1 MKFPLLAAAFS
12 LLALPAAAHDFGFAG
27 VLSNTNKGEMPG
39 ILLSV
44 GQPLTDG
51 PIALKSGMVYELE
64 IEADGSG
71 ELALEG
77 SGFFRA
83 IWVNEVVVNGL
94 EIRPFGLESVEFD
107 EAGTMPPPS
116 ATTCSPAGRSPPA
129 TTTTFATSRRCSRRW
144 AASHA
149 PRTPSSSQR
158 GSTTPS
164 TTASPARTRRPPHS
178 SPSSSSRA
186 SPTRTPSGGS
196 SA

>member
-107 EAGTMPPPS
+107 EAGTMEIEFLAIKP
-116 ATTCSPAGRSPPA
+116 GRYFLRIPG
-129 TTTTFATSRRCSRRW
+129 
-144 AASHA
+144 
-149 PRTPSSSQR
+149 SSGESQR
-158 GSTTPS
+158 VEISIQ
-164 TTASPARTRRPPHS
+164 
-178 SPSSSSRA
+178 
-186 SPTRTPSGGS
+186 
-196 SA
+196 

>member
-44 GQPLTDG
+44 GKPLTDG

-107 EAGTMPPPS
+107 EAGTMEIEFLAIKP
-116 ATTCSPAGRSPPA
+116 GRYFLRIPGS
-129 TTTTFATSRRCSRRW
+129 TGE
-144 AASHA
+144 
-149 PRTPSSSQR
+149 SQR
-158 GSTTPS
+158 VEISIQ
-164 TTASPARTRRPPHS
+164 
-178 SPSSSSRA
+178 
-186 SPTRTPSGGS
+186 
-196 SA
+196 

>member
-44 GQPLTDG
+44 GKPLADG
-51 PIALKSGMVYELE
+51 PIALKSGMLYELE
-64 IEADGSG
+64 IEADGTG

-107 EAGTMPPPS
+107 EAGTMEIEFLAIKP
-116 ATTCSPAGRSPPA
+116 GRYFLRIPG
-129 TTTTFATSRRCSRRW
+129 
-144 AASHA
+144 
-149 PRTPSSSQR
+149 SSGESQR
-158 GSTTPS
+158 VEISIQ
-164 TTASPARTRRPPHS
+164 
-178 SPSSSSRA
+178 
-186 SPTRTPSGGS
+186 
-196 SA
+196 

>member
-44 GQPLTDG
+44 GKPLTDG
-51 PIALKSGMVYELE
+51 PIALKSGMLYELE
-64 IEADGSG
+64 IEADGTG

-107 EAGTMPPPS
+107 EAGTMEIEFLAIKP
-116 ATTCSPAGRSPPA
+116 GRYFLRIPG
-129 TTTTFATSRRCSRRW
+129 
-144 AASHA
+144 
-149 PRTPSSSQR
+149 SSGESQR
-158 GSTTPS
+158 VEISIQ
-164 TTASPARTRRPPHS
+164 
-178 SPSSSSRA
+178 
-186 SPTRTPSGGS
+186 
-196 SA
+196 

>member
-1 MKFPLLAAAFS
+1 MKVPLLAAAFS

-107 EAGTMPPPS
+107 EAGTMEIEFLAIKP
-116 ATTCSPAGRSPPA
+116 GRYFLRIPGS
-129 TTTTFATSRRCSRRW
+129 TGE
-144 AASHA
+144 
-149 PRTPSSSQR
+149 SQR
-158 GSTTPS
+158 VEISIQ
-164 TTASPARTRRPPHS
+164 
-178 SPSSSSRA
+178 
-186 SPTRTPSGGS
+186 
-196 SA
+196 

>member
-1 MKFPLLAAAFS
+1 MKFPLHAAAFS

-44 GQPLTDG
+44 GKPLADG
-51 PIALKSGMVYELE
+51 PIALKSGMLYELE
-64 IEADGSG
+64 IEADGTG

-107 EAGTMPPPS
+107 EAGTMEIEFLAIKP
-116 ATTCSPAGRSPPA
+116 GRYFLRIPG
-129 TTTTFATSRRCSRRW
+129 
-144 AASHA
+144 
-149 PRTPSSSQR
+149 SSGESQR
-158 GSTTPS
+158 VEISIQ
-164 TTASPARTRRPPHS
+164 
-178 SPSSSSRA
+178 
-186 SPTRTPSGGS
+186 
-196 SA
+196 

>member
-44 GQPLTDG
+44 GKPLADG

-64 IEADGSG
+64 IEADGTG

-107 EAGTMPPPS
+107 EAGTMEIEFLAIKP
-116 ATTCSPAGRSPPA
+116 GRYFLRIPG
-129 TTTTFATSRRCSRRW
+129 
-144 AASHA
+144 
-149 PRTPSSSQR
+149 SSGESQR
-158 GSTTPS
+158 VEISIQ
-164 TTASPARTRRPPHS
+164 
-178 SPSSSSRA
+178 
-186 SPTRTPSGGS
+186 
-196 SA
+196 

>member
-44 GQPLTDG
+44 GRPLTDG

-107 EAGTMPPPS
+107 EAGTMEIEFLAIKP
-116 ATTCSPAGRSPPA
+116 GRYFLRIPGS
-129 TTTTFATSRRCSRRW
+129 TGE
-144 AASHA
+144 
-149 PRTPSSSQR
+149 SQR
-158 GSTTPS
+158 VEISIQ
-164 TTASPARTRRPPHS
+164 
-178 SPSSSSRA
+178 
-186 SPTRTPSGGS
+186 
-196 SA
+196 

>member
-1 MKFPLLAAAFS
+1 MKFPLLDAAFS

-107 EAGTMPPPS
+107 EAGTMEIEFLAIKP
-116 ATTCSPAGRSPPA
+116 GRYFLRIPGS
-129 TTTTFATSRRCSRRW
+129 TGE
-144 AASHA
+144 
-149 PRTPSSSQR
+149 SQR
-158 GSTTPS
+158 VEISIQ
-164 TTASPARTRRPPHS
+164 
-178 SPSSSSRA
+178 
-186 SPTRTPSGGS
+186 
-196 SA
+196 

>member
-39 ILLSV
+39 ITLSV
-44 GQPLTDG
+44 GKPLTDG
-51 PIALKSGMVYELE
+51 PIALKSGMLYELE
-64 IEADGSG
+64 IEADGTG

-107 EAGTMPPPS
+107 EEGTMEIEFLAIKPGQYFLKIPGS
-116 ATTCSPAGRSPPA
+116 KGE
-129 TTTTFATSRRCSRRW
+129 
-144 AASHA
+144 
-149 PRTPSSSQR
+149 SQR
-158 GSTTPS
+158 VDITIQ
-164 TTASPARTRRPPHS
+164 
-178 SPSSSSRA
+178 
-186 SPTRTPSGGS
+186 
-196 SA
+196 